1 MRIFANKRL
10 AYSILGVSKQELNE
24 IVKRPEVKRFIK
36 QLRSEFI
43 VPGNINK
50 DEHGILKN
58 FNALV
63 DDLGIF
69 VVAYL
74 DFDADCNF
82 IFFLPRGNYNWYNEI
97 DKLGE
102 NTPKVK
108 AFKNAKA
115 FGYIDVDTGKAH
127 IFNSAKSVDKI
138 MSKYYDM
145 PFEDAIAEAC
155 GYDTYDD
162 DY

>member
-10 AYSILGVSKQELNE
+10 AYSILSVSKQELAE

-36 QLRSEFI
+36 ELRSTLN

-50 DEHGILKN
+50 DEHNILKS
-58 FNALV
+58 FNPLV
-63 DDLGIF
+63 DDLGIS

-82 IFFLPRGNYNWYNEI
+82 IFFLPRGNYNLYNAI
-97 DKLGE
+97 DKLDE

-108 AFKNAKA
+108 AFRNAKA

-127 IFNSAKSVDKI
+127 IFNSARSVNKI